1 MILLYGI
8 ALLAGIATAVQPG
21 QSTQLAK
28 SFGEQPFAAGL
39 VSMLVGTVTMLGI
52 GLATG
57 RLLLPSLQQAGQ
69 TPIWAWFG
77 GALGAGVI
85 LAQLFVAQRIGAAA
99 FLGLL
104 VTAGVVTSIMLDHF
118 GLEGFAV
125 HPASITR
132 LLGGALMIAGVA
144 LVALS

>member
-1 MILLYGI
+1 MIVLYGI

-21 QSTQLAK
+21 QSTQLAR
-28 SFGEQPFAAGL
+28 SFGEPFAAGL
-39 VSMLVGTVTMLGI
+39 VSMLVGTATMLLV

-57 RLLLPSLQQAGQ
+57 RLHLPSLQQAAG
-69 TPIWAWFG
+69 TPWWAWG
-77 GALGAGVI
+77 GGVLGAGVI

-104 VTAGVVTSIMLDHF
+104 VTGGVIASIALDHF

-125 HPASITR
+125 HTAGPVR
-132 LLGGALMIAGVA
+132 LAGGALMIVGVA
-144 LVALS
+144 LVALF